1 MIGFVLSPMWPLIF
15 IFELVNLA
23 FGNVN
28 GVLVSLLQGGLLQN
42 VNGVFFKSVV
52 PFFIELAQLWL
63 KEKKSVVLC
72 LLNKVVSAVYWQVCQ
87 LLLD

>member
-1 MIGFVLSPMWPLIF
+1 MIGFVLSPMWSLIF

-63 KEKKSVVLC
+63 KEKKM
-72 LLNKVVSAVYWQVCQ
+72 
-87 LLLD
+87 